1 MESPNKWQAIY
12 ILGQIYHSLGEA
24 ADAIREYRRV
34 EDRFADAKESI
45 ALLPPQGDR
54 AARGDHGQA
63 GRAGR
68 SGAEVPQRRRLR
80 RQGLPH
86 RPDEV
91 QPAEAE
97 PRRHHEINLAGIR
110 PLHEATVK
118 LGDGKDY
125 RDRTHKLPLPLKE
138 EGAYLVVCR
147 GDDLHAS
154 GLVLVTP
161 LAVEIQEDAVSGR
174 VRTTVKDAADRPLRA
189 RRPRQGDR
197 QPQRRFRLRR
207 DRPARR
213 VRGRRHPRA
222 ARR

>member
-1 MESPNKWQAIY
+1 MCRKVAEAKRIDQATGREVESPNKWRAIY
-12 ILGQIYHSLGEA
+12 ILGQVYHSLGQA
-24 ADAIREYRRV
+24 AEAIREYRRV
-34 EDRFADAKESI
+34 EDRFADAK
-45 ALLPPQGDR
+45 AVDRLLPPQGDR
-54 AARGDHGQA
+54 AARGHHGQA

-97 PRRHHEINLAGIR
+97 PGRDHADQPGRHPAATTRR
-110 PLHEATVK
+110 PSSWATA
-118 LGDGKDY
+118 
-125 RDRTHKLPLPLKE
+125 RTTATARTSCRCRSKE

-161 LAVEIQEDAVSGR
+161 LAVEVQEDAASGR
-174 VRTTVKDAADRPLRA
+174 VRTTVKDATTDQL
-189 RRPRQGDR
+189 
-197 QPQRRFRLRR
+197 
-207 DRPARR
+207 PAATSTSR
-213 VRGRRHPRA
+213 
-222 ARR
+222 